1 MSIWI
6 LAADSSRARIFAAEG
21 AKSSLREV
29 VDLVH
34 PQGRWHERDFASDE
48 PGTSFDRA
56 GQGQHSMGQQVEPK
70 KEEAVRFANEVCSRL
85 DVGRQSGEFAKLY
98 VIAAPGF
105 LGLLRAAMNDAT
117 RKLVAAE
124 LDKNLATHRVEDI
137 RAHLPE
143 RL

>member
-1 MSIWI
+1 MNIWI
-6 LAADSSRARIFAAEG
+6 LAADSSRARIFAADG
-21 AKSSLREV
+21 AKAPLQEV

-34 PQGRWHERDFASDE
+34 PEGRWHDRDFASDE

-56 GQGQHSMGQQVEPK
+56 GQGQHAMGQRVEPK
-70 KEEAVRFANEVCSRL
+70 KEEALRFANEVCTRL
-85 DVGRQSGEFAKLY
+85 DAGRQAGDFDKLY
-98 VIAAPGF
+98 VIAAPSF
-105 LGLLRAAMNDAT
+105 LGLLRGAMNGAT

-124 LDKNLATHRVEDI
+124 FDKNVATHRVEEI